1 MFIKLCNIGQDAMTR
16 YTPNGKAV
24 TVISCAYS
32 VGYGT
37 NKKTQWI
44 EAELWGERGEKLA
57 EKCVKGRQILLTADD
72 VAIDT
77 FTKTD
82 QTTGFKLKC
91 RVIDIDFTTS
101 PSHSPQ

>member
-1 MFIKLCNIGQDAMTR
+1 MLIQLCNIDQDAITR
-16 YTPNGKAV
+16 YTPNDKAV

-32 VGYGT
+32 VGYGA
-37 NKKTQWI
+37 NQKTQWI
-44 EAELWGERGEKLA
+44 EAELWGERGVKLA

-77 FTKTD
+77 FTKPD

-101 PSHSPQ
+101 ANHPAQ